1 MYINKVTNE
10 LIEDNNVVLMFA
22 NVSFPNGVLDES
34 FLAKQNIV
42 KVEYEAQ
49 PVIDDFTQ
57 DVEQDKLATL
67 ENGVYIIKYRV
78 LPKTEDEIIEYRKS
92 QVPQSI
98 TPLQAKLQLLK
109 LGLLDEVELLVTGD
123 RTSQLYWEYASVIE
137 RDNEILLMMAEQLGL
152 TSEQVDEMFIEASK
166 L

>member
-10 LIEDNNVVLMFA
+10 LIEDGEVSLMFA
-22 NVSFPNGVLDES
+22 NVSFPNGVLDEK

-57 DVEQDKLATL
+57 KVEQDKLATL
-67 ENGVYIIKYRV
+67 DNGVYTIKYRV
-78 LPKTEDEIIEYRKS
+78 LTKTEDEIIEYRKS
-92 QVPQSI
+92 QGPKSI

-109 LGLLDEVELLVTGD
+109 LGLLDEVEALVTGD

>member
-10 LIEDNNVVLMFA
+10 LIEDGEVVLMFV

-57 DVEQDKLATL
+57 KVEQDKFATL

-78 LPKTEDEIIEYRKS
+78 LPKTEVEIVEYRKS

-109 LGLLDEVELLVTGD
+109 LGLLDEVEALATGD
-123 RTSQLYWEYASVIE
+123 RASQLYWEYASVVE
-137 RDNEILLMMAEQLGL
+137 RDNAVLLLMANSIGL